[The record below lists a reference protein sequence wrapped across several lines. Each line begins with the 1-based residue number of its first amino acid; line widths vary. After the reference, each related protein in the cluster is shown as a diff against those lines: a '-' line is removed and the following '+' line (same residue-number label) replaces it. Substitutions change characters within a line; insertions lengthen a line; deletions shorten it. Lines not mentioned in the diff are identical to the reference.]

1 MSEFGINP
9 IYNGEIECVI
19 VKGINPRKCCEEQ
32 IVAGNQFT
40 PLDEL
45 LDRRSRL
52 TNNFCP
58 IGKFTGISEE
68 AYKKI
73 EKGVTEINESIEKSE
88 TKKRELP
95 DILIK

>member
-1 MSEFGINP
+1 
-9 IYNGEIECVI
+9 
-19 VKGINPRKCCEEQ
+19 
-32 IVAGNQFT
+32 
-40 PLDEL
+40 L

-73 EKGVTEINESIEKSE
+73 EKEVTEINESIEKSE